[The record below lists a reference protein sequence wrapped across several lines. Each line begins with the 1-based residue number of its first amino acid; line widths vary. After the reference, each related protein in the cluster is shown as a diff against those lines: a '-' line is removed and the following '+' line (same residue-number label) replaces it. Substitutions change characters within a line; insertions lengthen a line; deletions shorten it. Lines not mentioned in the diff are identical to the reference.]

1 MLSINGNQIMIYP
14 FLSLKTVGITIGLLL
29 VAIHLLALV
38 SAEGTQAWLKKF
50 PRSREVGIVLL
61 LVVSAWAFWLVATMD
76 LGEFSTYRTLL
87 KILVPAAWFL
97 SLKFV
102 DEFLAVRALGI
113 LLLLLA
119 EPVFEVAFLKPGLGR
134 LLVVSLAY
142 AWAILG
148 MFWVGMPFLLR
159 DQITWWTKSGL
170 RWRAGCLA
178 GIAYGLAV
186 LVCAIQN

>member
-1 MLSINGNQIMIYP
+1 MLSIKENQIMIYP
-14 FLSLKTVGITIGLLL
+14 FLSLKTVGIAIGILL
-29 VAIHLLALV
+29 VAIHFLALV
-38 SAEGTQAWLKKF
+38 SAAGTQTWLKKF
-50 PRSREVGIVLL
+50 PRSREAGMVLL

-76 LGEFSTYRTLL
+76 LGEFSKYRTLL

-119 EPVFEVAFLKPGLGR
+119 EPVFEVSFLKPGLGR
-134 LLVVSLAY
+134 LLVVILAY
-142 AWAILG
+142 GWAIIG

-159 DQITWWTKSGL
+159 DQIAWWTKSGL
-170 RWRAGCLA
+170 RWRVGCFA

-186 LVCAIQN
+186 LASAVGS

>member
-1 MLSINGNQIMIYP
+1 MIYT
-14 FLSLKTVGITIGLLL
+14 FLSLKLVGIAIGVLLL
-29 VAIHLLALV
+29 TGHVVALGTA
-38 SAEGTQAWLKKF
+38 SGTQRWLKQF
-50 PRSREVGIVLL
+50 PRSRKAGIALIIIASL
-61 LVVSAWAFWLVATMD
+61 WAFWLVTTMD
-76 LGEFSTYRTLL
+76 LGEFSKYRFPL
-87 KILVPAAWFL
+87 KILVPAACIL
-97 SLKFV
+97 SLNFV

-119 EPVFEVAFLKPGLGR
+119 EPVLEVTFLKPGIGR
-134 LLVVSLAY
+134 LLLVVLAY

-159 DQITWWTKSGL
+159 DQIAWWSKNGI

-186 LVCAIQN
+186 LISAIRS